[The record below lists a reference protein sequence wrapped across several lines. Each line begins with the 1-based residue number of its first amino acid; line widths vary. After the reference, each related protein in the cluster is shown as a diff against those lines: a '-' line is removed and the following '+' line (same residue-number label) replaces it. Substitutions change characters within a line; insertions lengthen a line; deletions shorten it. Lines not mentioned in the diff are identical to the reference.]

1 MARKE
6 APESA
11 RDMWWAQQQFDRVVN
26 AVYEHADN
34 EPEDGILH
42 STEVSVLPSKYDDV
56 IDVTKR
62 KWYYDCKDEGTWGW
76 PLRCEVE
83 WSRKMSFEEF
93 RSSEWWKPYLERT
106 NNLNFDSSW
115 MDSFRV
121 DYTEGNKYAE
131 MSMRLPSE
139 DRYRWRWSEGGTV
152 EYSVY
157 VCDDG
162 TVGITRGEEPTVECS
177 VDEILEAVELADRM
191 REFGVSVYED
201 GTVTVAGGGRGGEK

>member
-1 MARKE
+1 MTRKDV
-6 APESA
+6 PESA
-11 RDMWWAQQQFDRVVN
+11 RDMWWAQQQFSGIVN
-26 AVYEHADN
+26 AVHEYADN
-34 EPEDGILH
+34 EPDEGILY

-56 IDVTKR
+56 IEVTKS
-62 KWYYDCKDEGTWGW
+62 KLYYDRKEEGTWGW

-83 WSRKMSFEEF
+83 WSRKMSFDEF

-162 TVGITRGEEPTVECS
+162 TVGITRGDETTVERS
-177 VDEILEAVELADRM
+177 VDEILGAVRFAERAQELGISIS
-191 REFGVSVYED
+191 E
-201 GTVTVAGGGRGGEK
+201 GGRTIMIEKVDSDA